1 MRTKN
6 ELKEIIAKKI
16 AGQGDQVD
24 IGNALPEVLDG
35 IIEKIGDRGQDF
47 LSLER
52 LRHYLYKI
60 TFDNLPEDNGGNN
73 PVSGGCSAFVQGG
86 KLYRNLD
93 FKYDEAASFIV
104 RTRNYVGMSFVT
116 GLNDGELVEDL
127 LKQLPYRVVDGV
139 NNNGIKVSTHILF
152 NDWEWKGTGNKT
164 IPVTRIP
171 YLVLERVK
179 SMATIEAD
187 LDGVLDNL
195 YAPEMMGDYLLQV
208 LVTDG
213 TTSYAILPATT
224 EDGPFVLQ
232 NITANPKLANFR
244 WVASSNVT
252 RYELQDRPTGVERF
266 NLMPCSLEALRFT
279 KAYESEDRLSE
290 FIGID
295 ETTKDSTDEELI
307 AIYEIAQQLYDNRQ
321 RDGKTWHTMHSV
333 VYGDRMEQLY
343 IQENW
348 KDNIVVD
355 PNNYSELAEID
366 NFEEYSETT
375 NYATGDIV
383 RHNGKLYYFTAN
395 KDAGEWDSSKVER
408 TTIFDLLTSR
418 LPVTASVTISA
429 LESANLSAEE
439 AAAAGFDA
447 LTIQA
452 LQRADNPTV
461 HFSDMCVTFN
471 GVEVISDDLVNQSA
485 LIVHTAVGGGTLH
498 KCILSLYTDGRIVY
512 TVTEI
517 E

>member
-1 MRTKN
+1 MNRKQ
-6 ELKEIIAKKI
+6 LKLLIDTKI
-16 AGQGDQVD
+16 AGQGDQIDV
-24 IGNALPEVLDG
+24 GNALPAVLNG
-35 IIEKIGDRGQDF
+35 IIDKISDRGQEF

-60 TFDNLPEDNGGNN
+60 TFDNLPEDNGGSN

-139 NNNGIKVSTHILF
+139 NNNGVKVSTHILF
-152 NDWEWKGTGNKT
+152 NDWGWKGTGNKT

-179 SMATIEAD
+179 SMATIESD

-232 NITANPKLANFR
+232 NITAYPKLTNFR

-252 RYELQDRPTGVERF
+252 RSELQERPTGVERF

-295 ETTKDSTDEELI
+295 ETTKDSTDEEL
-307 AIYEIAQQLYDNRQ
+307 AAVYAKAHALYLERQ
-321 RDGKTWHTMHSV
+321 RDGKTWQTMHSV
-333 VYGDRMEQLY
+333 VYGDQMEQLY

-348 KDNIVVD
+348 NDEIIRGRMPEEKVLMVQSESYTTVGGYQVPALTAEQVQQAYNAVVAGRGCIIID
-355 PNNYSELAEID
+355 SEEKMHAYINQADCLNDELSIA
-366 NFEEYSETT
+366 Y
-375 NYATGDIV
+375 
-383 RHNGKLYYFTAN
+383 LYYSTL
-395 KDAGEWDSSKVER
+395 
-408 TTIFDLLTSR
+408 LLTYT
-418 LPVTASVTISA
+418 L
-429 LESANLSAEE
+429 
-439 AAAAGFDA
+439 
-447 LTIQA
+447 
-452 LQRADNPTV
+452 
-461 HFSDMCVTFN
+461 
-471 GVEVISDDLVNQSA
+471 SDDSVIITHVEL
-485 LIVHTAVGGGTLH
+485 
-498 KCILSLYTDGRIVY
+498 
-512 TVTEI
+512 
-517 E
+517 